1 MLTRPSKAP
10 PRLFG
15 TNGIR
20 GVVGKEVNAD
30 FSYRLGSSTGLLFKP
45 GPVAVGRD
53 GRTSGMMLCEGVVSG
68 ILSQGCDVTDYALTT
83 TPALQFLVK
92 NGKGAGGVMVTASHN
107 PPEYNGFK
115 VIASD
120 GVEVSRKLEAKIE
133 FLVERNTWKLGK
145 KPGRRVKP
153 IDGLNPYFNG
163 LRTQAQEIPE
173 KLHHIK
179 AVVDVGNG
187 VAALTTPKIL
197 RDLGCSVFGVNDN
210 IDGRFPGRLSEPR
223 PENLA
228 TLSGMVQQVGA
239 DFGVAHDGDGDRA
252 IFADEKGTIQWGD
265 RSFALVVDEVLKNKP
280 GAKVVTPLNSSMA
293 VGEIVKKRHGRLI
306 LTKVGSVEVSRTM
319 IRAGAVIGGEEN
331 GGIFYAPHHPVR
343 DGTMAVLLVLK
354 ALVRNK
360 VSLSTLMNR
369 LPRFVMAKEK
379 FDCRNESSRV
389 KAIAWLK
396 KQLGTRVTS
405 TLDGVKVDV
414 KNRGW
419 VLIRPSGTEPLV
431 RLYAEGVTEKD
442 LSGLLDEFK
451 PMIQRALKV

>member
-1 MLTRPSKAP
+1 
-10 PRLFG
+10 
-15 TNGIR
+15 
-20 GVVGKEVNAD
+20 
-30 FSYRLGSSTGLLFKP
+30 
-45 GPVAVGRD
+45 
-53 GRTSGMMLCEGVVSG
+53 MMLCEGVVSG
-68 ILSQGCDVTDYALTT
+68 ILSQGCDVTDYALIT

-163 LRTQAQEIPE
+163 LRTQAQEISE

-179 AVVDVGNG
+179 AVVDVGTG

-223 PENLA
+223 PETLA
-228 TLSGMVQQVGA
+228 TLSGMVQQVGT

-343 DGTMAVLLVLK
+343 DGTMAAALILKVILTNGQSLSKIMSKLPSYHMSKEKVLCGNTGECERAMRRLSEK
-354 ALVRNK
+354 IKDK
-360 VSLSTLMNR
+360 VSSTM
-369 LPRFVMAKEK
+369 
-379 FDCRNESSRV
+379 
-389 KAIAWLK
+389 
-396 KQLGTRVTS
+396 
-405 TLDGVKVDV
+405 DGIKVEVDG
-414 KNRGW
+414 RGW
-419 VLIRPSGTEPLV
+419 VLIRPSGAEPLI
-431 RLYAEGVTEKD
+431 RIY
-442 LSGLLDEFK
+442 
-451 PMIQRALKV
+451 

>member
-1 MLTRPSKAP
+1 
-10 PRLFG
+10 
-15 TNGIR
+15 
-20 GVVGKEVNAD
+20 
-30 FSYRLGSSTGLLFKP
+30 
-45 GPVAVGRD
+45 
-53 GRTSGMMLCEGVVSG
+53 MMLCEGVVSG
-68 ILSQGCDVTDYALTT
+68 ILSQGCDVTDYALIT

-163 LRTQAQEIPE
+163 LRTQAQEISE

-210 IDGRFPGRLSEPR
+210 IDGHFPGRLSEPR
-223 PENLA
+223 PETLA

-343 DGTMAVLLVLK
+343 DGTMAAVLVLK
-354 ALVRNK
+354 ALVKNK
-360 VSLSTLMNR
+360 LPLSKLISR
-369 LPRFVMAKEK
+369 LPKFPMAKEK
-379 FDCRNESSRV
+379 YSVKNEEEKQRAMSKLESKLKGSITSR
-389 KAIAWLK
+389 
-396 KQLGTRVTS
+396 
-405 TLDGVKVDV
+405 LDGLKVDV
-414 KNRGW
+414 KGKGW
-419 VLIRPSGTEPLV
+419 VLIRPSGTEQLI
-431 RLYAEGVTEKD
+431 RLYAEGKTEKD
-442 LSGLLDEFK
+442 LQSLLEEFK
-451 PMIQRALKV
+451 PLISSAVG